1 MADLRGLRR
10 SADLEGKKGTS
21 PDHYWSGDFFISGC
35 WYAGCWLL
43 VAGYRMPDAGYWM
56 LVIGILT
63 SNT

>member
-1 MADLRGLRR
+1 LRV
-10 SADLEGKKGTS
+10 KKGH
-21 PDHYWSGDFFISGC
+21 PRIIIGPGIFLFLD
-35 WYAGCWLL
+35 AGML